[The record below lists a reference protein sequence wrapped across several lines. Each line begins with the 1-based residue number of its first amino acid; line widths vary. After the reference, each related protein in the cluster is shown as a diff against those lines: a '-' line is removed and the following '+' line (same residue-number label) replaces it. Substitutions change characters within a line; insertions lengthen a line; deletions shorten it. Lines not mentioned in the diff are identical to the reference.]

1 MLKQKVAQ
9 VFQKFTKK
17 SPNQFDLKAILF
29 TTTQKVTNHL
39 GYFEI
44 KCAAKKS
51 QKSGHTGNDPQ
62 ATNIIWSDSR
72 WNNTY
77 LYTLPSKDYIDRNEW
92 CHCAVRTKKL
102 VSYSFILT
110 CRFFMLWIYW
120 IGTRKRLIVVLSGLE
135 AVRPEKNRQMYI
147 KAAQKWFH

>member
-9 VFQKFTKK
+9 VFQKLTKK

-51 QKSGHTGNDPQ
+51 QNLVTLATTHRLQISSGVTLGGTIPTYIRCHLK
-62 ATNIIWSDSR
+62 IILTEMNGVIVPSELKNLSR
-72 WNNTY
+72 T
-77 LYTLPSKDYIDRNEW
+77 
-92 CHCAVRTKKL
+92 
-102 VSYSFILT
+102 VSY
-110 CRFFMLWIYW
+110 
-120 IGTRKRLIVVLSGLE
+120 
-135 AVRPEKNRQMYI
+135 
-147 KAAQKWFH
+147 